1 MARFHTLSSEDIQ
14 RVLQGGLRYRSRS
27 LLMFAVPV
35 QCKGD
40 EGDSRGLGQV
50 AFIAPKRLGNA
61 VLRNRCKRLLRAGL
75 LMNRETFVSSGI
87 CDNYSIIFMA
97 TAKTAEQSSLQIA
110 KEIKQFFD
118 SIVSEAVSKCE
129 GD

>member
-14 RVLQGGLRYRSRS
+14 RVLQGGRRYRSRS
-27 LLMFAVPV
+27 LLMFAKPA
-35 QCKGD
+35 QCKDGAD
-40 EGDSRGLGQV
+40 DRQALGQV

-61 VLRNRCKRLLRAGL
+61 VLRNRCKRVLRAGL